1 MTLKEIRMPKGVKDI
16 DDLIRSGVKVP
27 EPIPTRGRAEEASQA
42 VPAEPMLDFD
52 DFLLK
57 ESSKD
62 MEKKM
67 LEDVFVLG
75 RMAITGQFTVFYGG
89 PNAGKT
95 LIGLKLLV
103 EAIQSGEIAGAN
115 VYYINADDTYK
126 GIALKKRLAEEY
138 GFKMLVPG
146 MGGFKAEMLAEILR
160 FRSSSDKARGTI
172 VILDTLKKFTD
183 LMSKGASSA
192 FGDVQRVFT
201 SSGGTIIGYAHV
213 NKAKNDDGNSIHAG
227 TTDIIDDGDC
237 AYILDV
243 IEDDGDTKTVKFRN
257 IKDRGDVAQVV
268 NYQYKSKGNNPTMP
282 YLELFYSVQEVS
294 ASTAIEAGKR
304 AAAANLIADNQDHI
318 IAVSSSISLGST
330 GKTDLIATLMERGL
344 SRKAANKVLDDHTGT
359 NKLDGHRW
367 NSRKGERN
375 SLNYFTL

>member
-160 FRSSSDKARGTI
+160 SRSSSDKARGTI

-237 AYILDV
+237 V
-243 IEDDGDTKTVKFRN
+243 
-257 IKDRGDVAQVV
+257 
-268 NYQYKSKGNNPTMP
+268 
-282 YLELFYSVQEVS
+282 
-294 ASTAIEAGKR
+294 
-304 AAAANLIADNQDHI
+304 
-318 IAVSSSISLGST
+318 
-330 GKTDLIATLMERGL
+330 
-344 SRKAANKVLDDHTGT
+344 SRKAVELALEGDTAALRLCLERIVPPIKEHALSGLELPEINVYWRLV
-359 NKLDGHRW
+359 
-367 NSRKGERN
+367 GEYWWPVMAE
-375 SLNYFTL
+375 SVAVQGL